1 MKRKSF
7 CLAGIAVALMLWGGT
22 AFGGYPE
29 KPITHIV
36 PASAGGGWDAAS
48 RIVTDQ
54 WGEILGK
61 PFKYSYLP
69 GASGMIGMKRL
80 AATGKNGYQTG
91 IITFNMV
98 NMADRFQKG
107 AGANWE
113 DLAFV
118 GNVITDQDA
127 IFVHKD
133 SEFHTLQD
141 LIDYGK
147 ISEKPLR
154 VGTAHPQA
162 VSTLAALLF
171 IRETGINATVVSFNG
186 GSASRKALAGEHVDM
201 IVSASASAV
210 SMKDFFRGLAVF
222 AEDNKAAGIFDMPTM
237 KEALPDLSF
246 PPFLEPFGIVVARSF
261 KENHPKEYATLVAS
275 FEKAMA
281 GEEALAKAKPLGME
295 SFLDYWTP
303 EECQDFVDS
312 FDVILDQYG
321 ELLQR

>member
-1 MKRKSF
+1 MKRGKL
-7 CLAGIAVALMLWGGT
+7 CALGMFLLVLCGGS
-22 AFGGYPE
+22 AFGAYPE

-36 PASAGGGWDAAS
+36 PASAGGGWDTSS

-61 PFKYSYLP
+61 PFKYSYVP
-69 GASGMIGMKRL
+69 GASGMIGMKKL
-80 AATGKNGYQTG
+80 AATGENGYQTG

-107 AGANWE
+107 AGANWN

-118 GNVITDQDA
+118 GNIITDQDA

-133 SEFHTLQD
+133 SEFQTLQD
-141 LIDYGK
+141 LIEYGK
-147 ISEKPLR
+147 TSEKPLR

-186 GSASRKALAGEHVDM
+186 GSASRKALAGKHVDM

-210 SMKDFFRGLAVF
+210 SMKDFFRGLGVF
-222 AEDNKAAGIFDMPTM
+222 AKDNKAAGIFDMPTM
-237 KEALPDLSF
+237 GEALPDILF
-246 PPFLEPFGIVVARSF
+246 PSFLEPFGIVVARSF
-261 KENHPKEYATLVAS
+261 KEKHPEEYATLVES
-275 FEKAMA
+275 FEKAMT
-281 GEEALAKAKPLGME
+281 GETAVSKAKPLGME
-295 SFLDYWTP
+295 NFLDYWTP
-303 EECQDFVDS
+303 EECQDFVDA
-312 FDVILDQYG
+312 FDGVLDQYG
-321 ELLQR
+321 DLLRR